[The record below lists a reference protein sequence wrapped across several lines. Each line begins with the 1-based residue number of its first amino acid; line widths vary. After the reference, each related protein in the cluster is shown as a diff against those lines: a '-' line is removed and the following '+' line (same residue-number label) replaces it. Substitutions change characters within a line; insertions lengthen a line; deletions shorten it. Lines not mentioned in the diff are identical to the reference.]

1 MPLQIPWQYLLPYDI
16 SDEPDSVPGA
26 PWAEADNSAIMRITD
41 PQERARRIAMA
52 LAAGTSR
59 TDIKQLTD
67 SVLDGLLNR
76 D

>member
-1 MPLQIPWQYLLPYDI
+1 MPLQIPWQYLLPFDI
-16 SDEPDSVPGA
+16 SDETDSASVA

-41 PQERARRIAMA
+41 PHERARRIAMA

>member
-1 MPLQIPWQYLLPYDI
+1 MPLQIPWQYLLPFDI
-16 SDEPDSVPGA
+16 SDETDSASVA
-26 PWAEADNSAIMRITD
+26 PLAEADNSAIMKITD

>member
-1 MPLQIPWQYLLPYDI
+1 MPLQIPWQYLLPFDI
-16 SDEPDSVPGA
+16 SDEPDSASVA
-26 PWAEADNSAIMRITD
+26 PLAEADNSAIMRITD

-59 TDIKQLTD
+59 TDIKQLTN

>member
-1 MPLQIPWQYLLPYDI
+1 MAMQIPWQYPLPYDI
-16 SDEPDSVPGA
+16 SDEPDSALVVPR
-26 PWAEADNSAIMRITD
+26 AEADNSEIMRIID

-76 D
+76 N